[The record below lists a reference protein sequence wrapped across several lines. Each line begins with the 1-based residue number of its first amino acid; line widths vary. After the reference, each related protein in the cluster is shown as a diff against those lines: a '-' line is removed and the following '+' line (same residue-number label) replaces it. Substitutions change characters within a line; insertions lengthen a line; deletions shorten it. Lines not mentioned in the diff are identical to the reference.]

1 MSEALYPLMPFGK
14 LATHD
19 LVFKMY
25 HETHSCIFH
34 HCEDLFIRFW

>member
-25 HETHSCIFH
+25 H
-34 HCEDLFIRFW
+34 